1 MLDPNSIT
9 FNNAPPLD
17 QIFCD
22 NWGIS
27 KLVFLQMGLT
37 REEAA
42 GEVNESS
49 LSESDKIEL
58 IALLTAN
65 RLGREREPYPNALSL
80 AKSGQAV
87 GLLKLKLAQSKG
99 KLYMPSVLQ

>member
-1 MLDPNSIT
+1 M
-9 FNNAPPLD
+9 
-17 QIFCD
+17 
-22 NWGIS
+22 
-27 KLVFLQMGLT
+27 FLQMGLT

-42 GEVNESS
+42 DEVNESS

-58 IALLTAN
+58 IALLTDLEEKGN
-65 RLGREREPYPNALSL
+65 PIPNALSL